1 MSQIKTEATKKSTKS
16 SNLKKVVKEVSAEK
30 KKINPKNYLYSLLIL
45 VVGILLTLLFFKWY
59 NVKKEEKLMISYL
72 LATNTIE
79 SSINDLSSLEI
90 IRQEAPSSYFI
101 YIGYTKDE
109 DIYNFEIELKKLID
123 EYKLNDIFYYVDMTE
138 YKENNKEYL
147 KLVKNSL
154 DIDDLNNIPAIIY
167 VENGKIENIL
177 DGVKNTKLKIDDV
190 KKLLDIYGFETIK

>member
-1 MSQIKTEATKKSTKS
+1 
-16 SNLKKVVKEVSAEK
+16 
-30 KKINPKNYLYSLLIL
+30 
-45 VVGILLTLLFFKWY
+45 
-59 NVKKEEKLMISYL
+59 MISYL